1 MKVMKL
7 KILYFFLLT
16 ILFFALTSFNKN
28 PENINLKCLIQM
40 INYNGEGA
48 YVIVSLINPKGDY
61 EKTLYVHG
69 KDKEWFSEIYE
80 WWKFYGKKRPNIDG
94 ISGATISGGE
104 RTVSIIKISDEKINS
119 GYSIRFE
126 TAVEDQEYF
135 ADDVQFELTSEN
147 LSSQKDGKGFIR
159 YVRTITR

>member
-1 MKVMKL
+1 MKL

-94 ISGATISGGE
+94 ISEQATLLGIKD
-104 RTVSIIKISDEKINS
+104 RTLSDILNSFIKLKLIVKVSHGVYKK
-119 GYSIRFE
+119 R
-126 TAVEDQEYF
+126 
-135 ADDVQFELTSEN
+135 
-147 LSSQKDGKGFIR
+147 
-159 YVRTITR
+159 

>member
-69 KDKEWFSEIYE
+69 EGGTARTKAKNDMMSTVQGHIHTQAYTEWMVGRNFRI
-80 WWKFYGKKRPNIDG
+80 FGMQVG
-94 ISGATISGGE
+94 CG
-104 RTVSIIKISDEKINS
+104 V
-119 GYSIRFE
+119 
-126 TAVEDQEYF
+126 
-135 ADDVQFELTSEN
+135 
-147 LSSQKDGKGFIR
+147 DGKSYAAAYAKNFKKQAIGCAVILGGH
-159 YVRTITR
+159 TAINCLMEL